1 MHVERCFYHA
11 YLVITERH
19 AESYTHAVEVLE
31 ENLKGKKWM
40 NALMLVHTVCHSQN
54 PVFLHIRGYKPN
66 VFPLDN

>member
-31 ENLKGKKWM
+31 DRKPERKIMDERL
-40 NALMLVHTVCHSQN
+40 NASPYCLPFT
-54 PVFLHIRGYKPN
+54 KPCL
-66 VFPLDN
+66 FTYPGL